1 MRLINLI
8 GTLGACLSA
17 FVNGSKVAEQQ
28 QGLPI
33 GELTKSSDDYVYQVS
48 GADLS
53 EFSSYNRDH
62 FTLLVITS
70 SAEQHGCEACL
81 HWKKIIRKVAQAW
94 YYDYLDTNYLFIA
107 EADLVDQTNM
117 PLLDVLQ
124 ISTVPQIW
132 LIPPTNIANE
142 YRQDSLNANKDELNW
157 VVNDLAGEP
166 HSLYEL
172 PHIPLEQQALQFADW
187 LAGSVQKPILLR
199 QENAPAKFIATFVLT
214 FLGIM
219 VIKNKG
225 PSAITDF
232 VSKSKVYQVMYFSF
246 LYLLLGGIM
255 FSFITPVPFLAT
267 NDKNE
272 LIYISGGNSY
282 QFGVEMVIV
291 GLNYLVLGVL
301 TVLLCYVGQYKVN
314 DRATISS
321 ESKKGFVVLAL
332 AAALYFASSVLS
344 SICLRKDHEYPYTYT
359 KLF

>member
-1 MRLINLI
+1 MRLLNLI
-8 GTLGACLSA
+8 GTLAVCLSA
-17 FVNGSKVAEQQ
+17 VVTGAEVVDLQK
-28 QGLPI
+28 GLPI
-33 GELTKSSDDYVYQVS
+33 GELTKASDDYVYQVS

-62 FTLLVITS
+62 FTLLVVTS
-70 SAEQHGCEACL
+70 TAEQHGCEACL
-81 HWKKIIRKVAQAW
+81 HWKKILRKVAQAW

-107 EADLVDQTNM
+107 EVDLVDQSNM
-117 PLLDVLQ
+117 PLLDVMQ

-142 YRQDSLNANKDELNW
+142 YRQESLNANKDASNW

-199 QENAPAKFIATFVLT
+199 QENAPAKFITTFALT
-214 FLGIM
+214 FLAIM
-219 VIKNKG
+219 VVKNKG

-232 VSKSKVYQVMYFSF
+232 ISKSKVYQVLYFSF
-246 LYLLLGGIM
+246 LYLLLGGMM
-255 FSFITPVPFLAT
+255 FSFITPVPFLAR

-272 LIYISGGNSY
+272 VIYISGGNSY

-291 GLNYLVLGVL
+291 GVTYFVLGTLVL
-301 TVLLCYVGQYKVN
+301 LLYYIGQYKVN
-314 DRATISS
+314 ARAAITS
-321 ESKKGFVVLAL
+321 ESTKGVIVLAL
-332 AAALYFASSVLS
+332 AAALYFFSSVLS
-344 SICLRKDHEYPYTYT
+344 SICLRKDHEYPYTYA